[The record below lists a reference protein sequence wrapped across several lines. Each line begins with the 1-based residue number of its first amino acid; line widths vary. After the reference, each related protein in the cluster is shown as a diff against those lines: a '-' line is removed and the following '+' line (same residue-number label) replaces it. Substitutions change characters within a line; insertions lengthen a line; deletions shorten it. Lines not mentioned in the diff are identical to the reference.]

1 MSRRS
6 LIICLAVLAV
16 MILGVG
22 VAVAFLYSGTGD
34 GGQTR
39 KGNSVPDQER
49 YLLLPAVPAD
59 AVLVA
64 CVSDVEDAAASILSG
79 FPFTSALSDSLS
91 AGRFDDVASA
101 SMTVSLHFNGDLQAL
116 YVFDAG
122 KASSGLSSDFSALV
136 DFAKSRDM
144 YAEYVNCSEITDG
157 SRDVSKHSLVLISAS
172 ETLLKSSKRHL
183 EKSVSVMDAA
193 GFADASSAVSG
204 ADVVFFANSH
214 AKMLMN
220 GMFSRRRAAHHGFIS
235 TLSQWTAAEISKAD
249 ASGMYAS
256 AVPVFSGDPSE
267 FMTVLDKSEPAASK
281 VAHMLPSYTVSA
293 VSLPMKNAEPYVA
306 AYQSYMDS
314 KQALPSY
321 RKKQRELETRAGVK
335 PEDFVK
341 RLDVKE
347 MARATFMSG
356 GALDTVNLMRIG
368 REDTLIFVGTEN
380 KSFKSY
386 VPAIHAWPYASFASS
401 VFGKFFDI
409 KDESC
414 FTYMNGWIIS
424 GSLKAVEEYVTGKTL
439 EYNLVEYMA
448 DAGQKDMLS
457 NTPASMVAYFSMTE
471 NQEGHGGIF
480 TKAFAGSLKAVYADA
495 DYCPAVLTVTKGKGG
510 LRMGIQIPRLTMM
523 RTKAP
528 EHERDTT
535 VVIPQGPFTVKNS
548 GTGKMNTFYQNQH
561 GSLCLQEE
569 GGKGLW
575 GVPFKG
581 KLCGTAHNVDYY
593 ANGKLQIIFG
603 SGSSIYIID
612 RLGRFVGGFP
622 VDLGKEILIGPDVYD
637 FNGTRAY
644 NIMVLH
650 KDNTI
655 EMYNLKGRKP
665 SSWKTITAPETIKGL
680 PEQVVVGGNT
690 FWVVRTSVQTLIYPF
705 GGGNAV
711 TVFKG
716 DQMIRPDSEVRVVD
730 GTSVSV
736 DCYDGKS
743 RTLKLK

>member
-1 MSRRS
+1 MNRKS
-6 LIICLAVLAV
+6 LILCLAVLAV

-22 VAVAFLYSGTGD
+22 IAVAFLYSGTD
-34 GGQTR
+34 SGQTR
-39 KGNSVPDQER
+39 KGNAVPDQER

-64 CVSDVEDAAASILSG
+64 CLSDAEDAASTLLSG
-79 FPFTSALSDSLS
+79 FSFMSSLSDSLD
-91 AGRFDDVASA
+91 AGRFHDVASA
-101 SMTVSLHFNGDLQAL
+101 SMSLSLHFNGDLQAL

-220 GMFSRRRAAHHGFIS
+220 GMFSRKRAAHHSFIS

-267 FMTVLDKSEPAASK
+267 FMTVLEKSEPASSK
-281 VAHMLPSYTVSA
+281 VAQMLPSYTVSA
-293 VSLPMKNAEPYVA
+293 VSLPMKNAEPYIA

-321 RKKQRELETRAGVK
+321 RKKQRELETRAGIK

-414 FTYMNGWIIS
+414 FTYMNGWIVS

-457 NTPASMVAYFSMTE
+457 SAPASLVAYFSLTE
-471 NQEGHGGIF
+471 NQDGHGGIF
-480 TKAFAGSLKAVYADA
+480 TKDFAGSLKAVYADA

-510 LRMGIQIPRLTMM
+510 LRMGVQIPRLTMM

-528 EHERDTT
+528 EYERDTT

-548 GTGKMNTFYQNQH
+548 GTGKMNIFYQNQH
-561 GSLCLQEE
+561 GSICLQEE